1 MEDPRVWVEKQE
13 TIKNGGQPKSHQQYE
28 KRRRPGRL
36 LVIIKVNGNQPD
48 GEMLHVYGQKRNV
61 AKRAVDKARSDMEA
75 DMYTKVN

>member
-1 MEDPRVWVEKQE
+1 M
-13 TIKNGGQPKSHQQYE
+13 
-28 KRRRPGRL
+28 KRGKPGRL